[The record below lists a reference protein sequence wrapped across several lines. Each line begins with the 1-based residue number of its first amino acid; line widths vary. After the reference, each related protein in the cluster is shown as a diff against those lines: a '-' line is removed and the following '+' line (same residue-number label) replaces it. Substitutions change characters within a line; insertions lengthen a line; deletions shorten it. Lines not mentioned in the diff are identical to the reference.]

1 MPVTPGAPMVVLMP
15 SSSICSIKKP
25 RDWYTVR
32 LPWRVTFT
40 PVVVRRASSMVVSP
54 WSSSWVLVMTL
65 TDCGVSRGERVRPVV
80 VRIAEV
86 V

>member
-1 MPVTPGAPMVVLMP
+1 M
-15 SSSICSIKKP
+15 
-25 RDWYTVR
+25 
-32 LPWRVTFT
+32 
-40 PVVVRRASSMVVSP
+40 RRASSMVVSP

-65 TDCGVSRGERVRPVV
+65 TDCGVSRGERVSQVV

>member
-1 MPVTPGAPMVVLMP
+1 MRV
-15 SSSICSIKKP
+15 
-25 RDWYTVR
+25 
-32 LPWRVTFT
+32 PWRVTLT
-40 PVVVRRASSMVVSP
+40 PVVVRSASSMVVSP

-65 TDCGVSRGERVRPVV
+65 TDCGVSRGERVSQVV